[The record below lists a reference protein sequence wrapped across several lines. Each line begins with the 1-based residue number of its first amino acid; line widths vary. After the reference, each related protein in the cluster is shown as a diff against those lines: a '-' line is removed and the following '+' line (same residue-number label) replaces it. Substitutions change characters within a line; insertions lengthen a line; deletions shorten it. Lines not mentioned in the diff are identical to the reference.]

1 MIRLLRKS
9 FRRGAPCK
17 IDFEIEVFWKNINLW
32 NMLKS
37 LKNNKFSNKYKL
49 FA

>member
-1 MIRLLRKS
+1 MRLLHKC
-9 FRRGAPCK
+9 FRLGAPRK
-17 IDFEIEVFWKNINLW
+17 IDFEIEVFWKNIDLW

-37 LKNNKFSNKYKL
+37 PKNNKFSNKYKL